1 VRVAAAL
8 TVREGERISNW
19 LAPALTSLARPVASV
34 FPWPRG
40 DAFRSGAAAVT
51 YRLVVVDLDGT
62 ARSRRFGITPGVR
75 AAIDAA
81 RARGVRV
88 SVATG
93 RMWRS
98 AEPWVRALGV
108 DPPAILYNGGQV
120 FDFASG
126 RTLYERRLP
135 AAGARAALELIRR
148 DPEVQPHLYVD
159 DRVLVERPHP
169 LTDAYT
175 ADDGL
180 AADVVPS
187 FEPLLA
193 ADPRKILVIG
203 PRERIEG
210 LQRAVLGAG
219 LPVHAVQSEPVY
231 LEILPRGVSKGEA
244 LRAMLH
250 GLRLEAQETIAI
262 GDNWNDVEMIEAA
275 GLGVAMGHSPEGVRA
290 RADYVCGSAEEEG
303 VREVIER
310 FVLGT
315 GAPRQRDA

>member
-1 VRVAAAL
+1 M
-8 TVREGERISNW
+8 I
-19 LAPALTSLARPVASV
+19 
-34 FPWPRG
+34 
-40 DAFRSGAAAVT
+40 
-51 YRLVVVDLDGT
+51 RLVVMDLDGT
-62 ARSRRFGITPGVR
+62 ARSRRLGVTPGVR
-75 AAIDAA
+75 DAIAAA

-88 SVATG
+88 CVATG

-98 AEPWVRALGV
+98 AMPWIDALGV

-120 FDFASG
+120 LDFASG

-135 AAGARAALELIRR
+135 GAVARAALELVRR

-159 DRVLVERPHP
+159 DRVVVERPHP

-180 AADVVPS
+180 AAEVVPS

-193 ADPRKILVIG
+193 ADPFKVLVIG
-203 PRERIEG
+203 PRERVEV

-231 LEILPRGVSKGEA
+231 LEILPSGVSKGEA
-244 LRAMLH
+244 LGAMWGAL
-250 GLRLEAQETIAI
+250 GLAPAETIAI

-275 GLGVAMGHSPEGVRA
+275 GLGVAMGHAPEGVRA
-290 RADYVCGSAEEEG
+290 KADYVCGTAEEEG

-310 FVLGT
+310 FVLGA
-315 GAPRQRDA
+315 GQPPPRR